1 MIRVDS
7 DKDKKGLCPLM
18 TTSEENCTKK
28 DQVAPSPSP
37 SPSDRKHF
45 DYYHS
50 SSAPNTNT
58 PKLCTAGSSGDKPKD
73 EEIDKN
79 ESFKL
84 KRVRFERR
92 ISGQFGDEALG
103 M

>member
-18 TTSEENCTKK
+18 TTSEENCTKP
-28 DQVAPSPSP
+28 DQVAPSP

-58 PKLCTAGSSGDKPKD
+58 TNLCTAGSSGDKPKD